1 MSNLLK
7 SNYVVKKDEK
17 RVIDSNELIASR
29 LQQLN
34 ELSVQIPE
42 YEDAYEEESG
52 AFRAGLNAEQLDMLL
67 GDNTVGH
74 PERVEYSDESDGDYP
89 DESYEQNYPAGE
101 VSSSLGQDDSG
112 EYIEAAREEA
122 ERILEAANEEA
133 ESIKAAAR
141 DRGYAEGYEKGNSE
155 GIRIVSEKEREL
167 KEREDRLQEEYEK
180 KLEEMEPLLVDTITD
195 IFEHIFHVSL
205 SSNREIMLNLLHD
218 TVRNIEGGKN
228 FIIHVSK
235 ADYEYIND
243 RKDQL
248 TEGLGSTDT
257 IEVIEDLTLRQSE
270 CFIESEGGI
279 YDCGI
284 GTELELLK
292 KELMLLSYQ
301 KS

>member
-7 SNYVVKKDEK
+7 SSYVVKKEEK
-17 RVIDSNELIASR
+17 RVIDSNELIASK
-29 LQQLN
+29 LQM
-34 ELSVQIPE
+34 LSEIQQEEPGETEDE
-42 YEDAYEEESG
+42 YSDG
-52 AFRAGLNAEQLDMLL
+52 FTAGLNAEQLEMLL
-67 GDNTVGH
+67 DDNRPV
-74 PERVEYSDESDGDYP
+74 SDETGDYTFTEE
-89 DESYEQNYPAGE
+89 DGY
-101 VSSSLGQDDSG
+101 
-112 EYIEAAREEA
+112 EA
-122 ERILEAANEEA
+122 EETDMQQGSDAVYTAEDIQNEAQEIIDSARAEADAIIASANEEA
-133 ESIKAAAR
+133 ESIRNSFKEQ
-141 DRGYAEGYEKGNSE
+141 GYSEGYEQGHAE
-155 GIRIVSEKEREL
+155 GLKLIDEKTAEL
-167 KEREDRLQEEYEK
+167 EAKKEELLNDYNK
-180 KLEEMEPLLVDTITD
+180 KLEEMEPELVDAITD
-195 IFEHIFHVSL
+195 IYEHIFHVSL

-235 ADYEYIND
+235 SDYEYISD

-270 CFIESEGGI
+270 CFIEAEGGI

-284 GTELELLK
+284 GTEMELLK

>member
-7 SNYVVKKDEK
+7 SNYVIKKEET

-29 LQQLN
+29 LQS
-34 ELSVQIPE
+34 LSEMMDHEPE
-42 YEDAYEEESG
+42 TEYDYDEEGGFTE
-52 AFRAGLNAEQLDMLL
+52 GLNAEQLEMLL
-67 GDNTVGH
+67 DDN
-74 PERVEYSDESDGDYP
+74 PEGRISDEDDAEEGGVIHADSAAMM
-89 DESYEQNYPAGE
+89 EE
-101 VSSSLGQDDSG
+101 V
-112 EYIEAAREEA
+112 RREA
-122 ERILEAANEEA
+122 EELLENARNEAQEIIDSANHEA
-133 ESIKAAAR
+133 ESIKASFR
-141 DRGYAEGYEKGNSE
+141 EQGYSEGYEQGHSE
-155 GIRIVSEKEREL
+155 GLKVIEEKEQEL
-167 KEREDRLQEEYEK
+167 ADKQAEFMAEYDK

-218 TVRNIEGGKN
+218 TVRNVEGGKN
-228 FIIHVSK
+228 FIVHVSK
-235 ADYEYIND
+235 NDFEYIND

-270 CFIESEGGI
+270 CFVEAEGGI

-292 KELMLLSYQ
+292 KELMLLAYQ

>member
-7 SNYVVKKDEK
+7 SGFVVKKDEK

-29 LQQLN
+29 LQVLN
-34 ELSVQIPE
+34 EIAE
-42 YEDAYEEESG
+42 KNTETDADDGQEEFTE
-52 AFRAGLNAEQLDMLL
+52 GLNAEQLEMLFEDNQ
-67 GDNTVGH
+67 GDSYADDAIEDGTDVNVIH
-74 PERVEYSDESDGDYP
+74 ADRAAVMADAKKEADE
-89 DESYEQNYPAGE
+89 
-101 VSSSLGQDDSG
+101 
-112 EYIEAAREEA
+112 
-122 ERILEAANEEA
+122 ILESAQAEAQNIIDNAN
-133 ESIKAAAR
+133 SQ
-141 DRGYAEGYEKGNSE
+141 AEGIIASYKEKGYSE
-155 GIRIVSEKEREL
+155 GFEQGHSEGLKAIEDKELEL
-167 KEREDRLQEEYEK
+167 EGKKNELLAEYDK

-218 TVRNIEGGKN
+218 TVRNVEGGKN
-228 FIIHVSK
+228 FIVHVSK
-235 ADYEYIND
+235 SDFEYIND

-248 TEGLGSTDT
+248 TDGLGSTDT

-270 CFIESEGGI
+270 CFVEAEGGI

-292 KELMLLSYQ
+292 KELMLLAYQ

>member
-7 SNYVVKKDEK
+7 SNYVVKKEET
-17 RVIDSNELIASR
+17 RVIDSNDLVKKR
-29 LQQLN
+29 LESLTY
-34 ELSVQIPE
+34 EAPKETEPVQE
-42 YEDAYEEESG
+42 AEFVEFKE
-52 AFRAGLNAEQLDMLL
+52 GLNAEQLELL
-67 GDNTVGH
+67 LDDNPDRDNA
-74 PERVEYSDESDGDYP
+74 PEEAYADEED
-89 DESYEQNYPAGE
+89 
-101 VSSSLGQDDSG
+101 
-112 EYIEAAREEA
+112 EAAREQALNEAREELLKEA
-122 ERILEAANEEA
+122 EETVERAREEA
-133 ESIKAAAR
+133 GRIVEEAR
-141 DRGYAEGYEKGNSE
+141 MNAQAIRDENKEAGYREGYEQGHSE
-155 GIRIVSEKEREL
+155 ALKVIDEKMAELDEKEAAMSA
-167 KEREDRLQEEYEK
+167 EYDK
-180 KLEEMEPLLVDTITD
+180 KLEEAEPLLVDAITD
-195 IFEHIFHVSL
+195 IYEHIFHVNL

-235 ADYEYIND
+235 SDYEYVND

-257 IEVIEDLTLRQSE
+257 IEVIEDLTLRQTE
-270 CFIESEGGI
+270 AFIEAEGGI

>member
-7 SNYVVKKDEK
+7 SNYVVKKEEK

-34 ELSVQIPE
+34 ELSVQVPD
-42 YEDAYEEESG
+42 YDDGDEEEFSG
-52 AFRAGLNAEQLDMLL
+52 FKAGLNAEQLDMIL

-74 PERVEYSDESDGDYP
+74 PERVEYSDESEGDYP
-89 DESYEQNYPAGE
+89 EDEDNRNYPSDEGA
-101 VSSSLGQDDSG
+101 SLVTQDDPG
-112 EYIEAAREEA
+112 EFIEAAREEA
-122 ERILEAANEEA
+122 ERILEAANQEA
-133 ESIKAAAR
+133 ESIKAAASEQ
-141 DRGYAEGYEKGNSE
+141 GYSEGYQKGNAEGIK
-155 GIRIVSEKEREL
+155 IVSEKEREL
-167 KEREDRLQEEYEK
+167 KAREEQLQEEYEK
-180 KLEEMEPLLVDTITD
+180 KLEEMEPLLVDAITD

>member
-1 MSNLLK
+1 MSNLVK

-17 RVIDSNELIASR
+17 RVIDSNDLIASR

-34 ELSVQIPE
+34 ELAVQMPE
-42 YEDAYEEESG
+42 YDEEDPEESEG
-52 AFRAGLNAEQLDMLL
+52 FRAGLNAEQLNMLL
-67 GDNTVGH
+67 GDNTVGR
-74 PERVEYSDESDGDYP
+74 PDP
-89 DESYEQNYPAGE
+89 DEYPEEAQDQDYENEGAQESQMNETSYADTGY
-101 VSSSLGQDDSG
+101 DTG
-112 EYIEAAREEA
+112 EYVAAAQEEA
-122 ERILEAANEEA
+122 ERILMSANEEA
-133 ESIKAAAR
+133 EAIRAAAR
-141 DRGYAEGYEKGNSE
+141 EQGYSEGYEQGNSE
-155 GIRIVSEKEREL
+155 GLKIAAQKEREL
-167 KEREDRLQEEYEK
+167 KEKEGQLQEEYEK

-235 ADYEYIND
+235 NDFEYISE

-257 IEVIEDLTLRQSE
+257 IEVIEDLTLRQAE

>member
-7 SNYVVKKDEK
+7 SNYVVKKAES

-29 LQQLN
+29 LQKLN
-34 ELSVQIPE
+34 EISVQMPE
-42 YEDAYEEESG
+42 YESEDNGSFDG
-52 AFRAGLNAEQLDMLL
+52 FKAGLNAEQLDMLL

-74 PERVEYSDESDGDYP
+74 PGEYEYADDETDA
-89 DESYEQNYPAGE
+89 ESGYGEPGEQMSEEDAAMLRQE
-101 VSSSLGQDDSG
+101 AG
-112 EYIEAAREEA
+112 EYIEAAKEEA
-122 ERILEAANEEA
+122 ERIIESANEEA
-133 ESIKAAAR
+133 EAIRSGAR
-141 DRGYAEGYEKGNSE
+141 EQGYSEGYEKGNEE
-155 GIRIVSEKEREL
+155 GLKIVEQKEREL
-167 KEREDRLQEEYEK
+167 KEREGQLQEEFEK

-235 ADYEYIND
+235 NDYEYISE

-248 TEGLGSTDT
+248 SDGLGSTDT